1 MEKVYVGRQPIVNK
15 HETIFGYELL
25 FRSGT
30 TKTAADVL
38 DNSKA
43 TATVI
48 IYSLNDLGLNNIIGK
63 KKGFINVNY
72 EILSSGLCEVLPNEN
87 TVFEILEDVEVTR
100 SLIEICKL
108 IKLKGYKIALDDF
121 TYDESK
127 KPLMEIADFIKIDV
141 LIHQRDELLRLLK
154 LLKPYPARLLA
165 EKVETK
171 EDFSYCVDLGFEL
184 FQGYFF
190 EKPSVIEGTSVSSS
204 QIILLELFNELSRE
218 RNIDYIEGLF
228 KKNPELDIKLLNFIN
243 SAAFYHSQK
252 ITSIRQGIIMLGYR
266 NLQKWIALML
276 FSKTGVDIKSNP
288 LLERAAFRGF
298 FMELLANNITKNR
311 NTGDQAFIVGI
322 LSLSDA
328 LMSMKVEEIVKK
340 LNLSEE
346 IKNALINKEGLLG
359 EILMLIEMLE
369 RNELDEMDKIL
380 SKYKLSKS
388 QIYEI
393 ETQAIMNFERMDI
406 TTD

>member
-1 MEKVYVGRQPIVNK
+1 M
-15 HETIFGYELL
+15 
-25 FRSGT
+25 
-30 TKTAADVL
+30 
-38 DNSKA
+38 
-43 TATVI
+43 
-48 IYSLNDLGLNNIIGK
+48 
-63 KKGFINVNY
+63 
-72 EILSSGLCEVLPNEN
+72 
-87 TVFEILEDVEVTR
+87 EVTR

-359 EILMLIEMLE
+359 EILMLIEMLPTLTKSIKNYPDFSAKPSKFNT
-369 RNELDEMDKIL
+369 RGFYFFIL
-380 SKYKLSKS
+380 
-388 QIYEI
+388 
-393 ETQAIMNFERMDI
+393 
-406 TTD
+406 